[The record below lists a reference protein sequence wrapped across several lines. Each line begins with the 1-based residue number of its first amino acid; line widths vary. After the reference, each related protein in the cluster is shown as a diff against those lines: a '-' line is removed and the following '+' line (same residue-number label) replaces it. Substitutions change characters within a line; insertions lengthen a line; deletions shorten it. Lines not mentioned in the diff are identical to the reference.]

1 MKRLAKPTEVGELF
15 AFLGSDE
22 SSYLTGSQIVIDGG
36 STLPE
41 TMSIGYQ
48 LSFSQPPIKNTPGF
62 LFPGVFLFC
71 VKTETAAVKLRFQP
85 CWACRR
91 RQFHRSDRCLPL

>member
-1 MKRLAKPTEVGELF
+1 MILITVIIVNTINQIAKPVEVGELF

-41 TMSIGYQ
+41 TMSIGT
-48 LSFSQPPIKNTPGF
+48 N
-62 LFPGVFLFC
+62 
-71 VKTETAAVKLRFQP
+71 
-85 CWACRR
+85 
-91 RQFHRSDRCLPL
+91 

>member
-1 MKRLAKPTEVGELF
+1 MFSVDRQSFQSLSALALFTF

-41 TMSIGYQ
+41 TMSIGT
-48 LSFSQPPIKNTPGF
+48 N
-62 LFPGVFLFC
+62 
-71 VKTETAAVKLRFQP
+71 
-85 CWACRR
+85 
-91 RQFHRSDRCLPL
+91 

>member
-1 MKRLAKPTEVGELF
+1 MSAVSMAENVIEIEGLKKSFGKITAVDDLSFKVKRGELF

-41 TMSIGYQ
+41 TMSIGT
-48 LSFSQPPIKNTPGF
+48 N
-62 LFPGVFLFC
+62 
-71 VKTETAAVKLRFQP
+71 
-85 CWACRR
+85 
-91 RQFHRSDRCLPL
+91 